1 MMRTVK
7 GRVVGDTSQ
16 RDNQDAS
23 NQQYAGDLVRLLVK
37 QGFTD
42 WFYCPGSRD
51 APLGYALNH
60 LAASHRLDLHVR
72 IDERDAAFM
81 ALGAARAG
89 HPAVLVMT
97 SGTAVGNALPAVM
110 EAAHAGLAL
119 LVLSADR
126 PAALRGTGANQTTW
140 QPGIFG
146 DFVRFA
152 ADIQPG
158 VTPAELQ
165 DTVSAAAAACQDESA
180 SPHPAT
186 SEKHFPLPGPV
197 HINAS
202 FIEPLAP
209 PETIEA
215 FAARTTR
222 AARTNA
228 SEEPFDPHQA
238 PRGTLLIAGDLSD
251 ATYADLCEAVKNAGI
266 PVLAEPQTAWRR
278 HSNAVRA
285 YAKAAGTTLAAVAE
299 HNLERVIVAGRPTLT
314 RPITRLI
321 SRRDIPVETVGTPGT
336 TVNLAG
342 NIARQWEDAST
353 LACELAKAAQP
364 SQGSAPRRPDA
375 EAPESWL
382 EMWRVAGE
390 KAAATLTQDWGFHS
404 AAQVIW
410 DSTMYSPEP
419 VDLFLGASLTIRVF
433 DAVARNSAP
442 NSIPDPPRADVLM
455 PRASRENPAQ
465 PDSSTPAQA
474 VNLQVS
480 TCDAHRVFT
489 NRGLSGIDGT
499 IASAWGAALARRQPM
514 RLVFG
519 DVSFFH
525 DLGAL
530 CHGSA
535 EEVPN
540 LQVIVINNGGGRIF
554 GGLEHGAAPADTFTR
569 MFLTPQVGDVCGLAR
584 AAGWQPERV
593 DSLAGLVSA
602 LAQPVRGLSLLEIV
616 LPPA

>member
-1 MMRTVK
+1 MQFLKQLSFPGMATVSRFHGNRETARCQAAK
-7 GRVVGDTSQ
+7 GSVVDNTGQ

-23 NQQYAGDLVRLLVK
+23 NRQYAGDLVRLLAA

-51 APLGYALNH
+51 APLGYALNQ
-60 LAASHRLDLHVR
+60 LAASHRLNLHVR

-81 ALGAARAG
+81 ALGATRAG

-110 EAAHAGLAL
+110 EAAHAGLPL

-152 ADIQPG
+152 TDIQPG
-158 VTPAELQ
+158 VTAAELQ
-165 DTVSAAAAACQDESA
+165 QAVSAAVASCRGVSP
-180 SPHPAT
+180 SPHRAT
-186 SEKHFPLPGPV
+186 NEKHFPLPGPV

-215 FAARTTR
+215 FATR
-222 AARTNA
+222 ATRTASATA
-228 SEEPFDPHQA
+228 SEDPLDPHQA

-251 ATYADLCEAVKNAGI
+251 ATYTDLCEAVENAGI
-266 PVLAEPQTAWRR
+266 PVLAEPQTAWRC
-278 HSNAVRA
+278 HPNAVRG
-285 YAKAAGTTLAAVAE
+285 YAKAAGTTLSEVAE

-321 SRRDIPVETVGTPGT
+321 ARRDIPVETVGAPGT
-336 TVNLAG
+336 TVNLAD
-342 NIARQWEDAST
+342 NIARQWTDAST
-353 LACELAKAAQP
+353 LACELAKAAPAASHQL
-364 SQGSAPRRPDA
+364 A
-375 EAPESWL
+375 EAPQSWL

-390 KAAATLTQDWGFHS
+390 DVVAALTQDWGFHS
-404 AAQVIW
+404 AAQAIW
-410 DSTMYSPEP
+410 DSTMTAPEP
-419 VDLFLGASLTIRVF
+419 VDLYLGASLTIRVF

-442 NSIPDPPRADVLM
+442 N
-455 PRASRENPAQ
+455 
-465 PDSSTPAQA
+465 
-474 VNLQVS
+474 
-480 TCDAHRVFT
+480 RVFT
-489 NRGLSGIDGT
+489 NRGLAGIDGT

-530 CHGSA
+530 SRGRT

-569 MFLTPQVGDVCGLAR
+569 MFLTPQVGDICGLAR
-584 AAGWQPERV
+584 AADWQAELV
-593 DSLAGLVSA
+593 DNQADLVSA
-602 LAQPVRGLSLLEIV
+602 LTQPVRGLSLLEVV
-616 LPPA
+616 L

>member
-1 MMRTVK
+1 MDNT
-7 GRVVGDTSQ
+7 GQ

-23 NQQYAGDLVRLLVK
+23 NRQYAGDLVRLLVA

-51 APLGYALNH
+51 APLGYALNQ
-60 LAASHRLDLHVR
+60 LAASRRLNLHVR

-81 ALGAARAG
+81 ALGSTRAG

-110 EAAHAGLAL
+110 EAAHAGLPL

-152 ADIQPG
+152 TDIQPG

-165 DTVSAAAAACQDESA
+165 RAVSAAVASCRGVSP
-180 SPHPAT
+180 SPHRAT
-186 SEKHFPLPGPV
+186 NEKRFPLPGPV

-215 FAARTTR
+215 FATR
-222 AARTNA
+222 ATRTASATA
-228 SEEPFDPHQA
+228 SEDPLDPHQA

-251 ATYADLCEAVKNAGI
+251 ATYTDLCEAVENAGI
-266 PVLAEPQTAWRR
+266 PVLAEPQTAWRC
-278 HSNAVRA
+278 HPNAVRG
-285 YAKAAGTTLAAVAE
+285 YAKAAGTTLSAVAE

-321 SRRDIPVETVGTPGT
+321 TRRDIPVETVGTPGT
-336 TVNLAG
+336 TVNLAD
-342 NIARQWEDAST
+342 NIARQWTDAST
-353 LACELAKAAQP
+353 LACELAKAAKP
-364 SQGSAPRRPDA
+364 SPPAAPRPPA
-375 EAPESWL
+375 ETPESWL

-390 KAAATLTQDWGFHS
+390 DAVADLTQDWGFHS
-404 AAQVIW
+404 AAQAIW
-410 DSTMYSPEP
+410 DSTMTAPEP
-419 VDLFLGASLTIRVF
+419 VDLYLGASLTIRVF
-433 DAVARNSAP
+433 DAVARNLAP
-442 NSIPDPPRADVLM
+442 N
-455 PRASRENPAQ
+455 
-465 PDSSTPAQA
+465 
-474 VNLQVS
+474 
-480 TCDAHRVFT
+480 RVFT
-489 NRGLSGIDGT
+489 NRGLAGIDGT

-514 RLVFG
+514 RLVLG

-530 CHGSA
+530 CHGRA

-554 GGLEHGAAPADTFTR
+554 GGLEHGAAPAETFTR
-569 MFLTPQVGDVCGLAR
+569 MFLTAQVGDICGLAR
-584 AAGWQPERV
+584 VADWQAERI
-593 DSLAGLVSA
+593 DNQADLVSA
-602 LAQPVRGLSLLEIV
+602 LAQPVRGLSLLEVV
-616 LPPA
+616 L

>member
-1 MMRTVK
+1 MDNT
-7 GRVVGDTSQ
+7 GQ
-16 RDNQDAS
+16 QDNQDAS
-23 NQQYAGDLVRLLVK
+23 DRQYAGDLVRLLVE
-37 QGFTD
+37 QGFAH

-51 APLGYALNH
+51 APLGYALNQ

-81 ALGAARAG
+81 ALGATRAG

-110 EAAHAGLAL
+110 EAAHAGLPL
-119 LVLSADR
+119 LILSADR

-146 DFVRFA
+146 DFVRFTT
-152 ADIQPG
+152 DIQPG
-158 VTPAELQ
+158 VTAAELQ
-165 DTVSAAAAACQDESA
+165 QVVSAAAASCRGESP

-186 SEKHFPLPGPV
+186 DEKHFPLPGPV

-215 FAARTTR
+215 FATR
-222 AARTNA
+222 ATRTALAIA
-228 SEEPFDPHQA
+228 SEDPLDPHQA

-251 ATYADLCEAVKNAGI
+251 ATYVDLCEAVENAGI

-278 HSNAVRA
+278 HPNAVRG
-285 YAKAAGTTLAAVAE
+285 YAKVAGTTLSAVVE

-314 RPITRLI
+314 RPITRLVT
-321 SRRDIPVETVGTPGT
+321 RRDIPVETVGAPGT

-342 NIARQWEDAST
+342 NIARQWTDVSA
-353 LACELAKAAQP
+353 LACELEKVAKPSPSAATRP
-364 SQGSAPRRPDA
+364 HALPHSRKSKPGATCTAPRPPA
-375 EAPESWL
+375 VPNPESWL
-382 EMWRVAGE
+382 EMWRTAGE
-390 KAAATLTQDWGFHS
+390 NAVAALTQDWGFHS
-404 AAQVIW
+404 AAQAIW
-410 DSTMYSPEP
+410 DSTMTAPEP
-419 VDLFLGASLTIRVF
+419 VDLYLGASLTIRVF

-442 NSIPDPPRADVLM
+442 N
-455 PRASRENPAQ
+455 
-465 PDSSTPAQA
+465 
-474 VNLQVS
+474 
-480 TCDAHRVFT
+480 RVFT
-489 NRGLSGIDGT
+489 SRGLAGIDGT

-514 RLVFG
+514 RLVLG

-530 CHGSA
+530 CHGRA

-540 LQVIVINNGGGRIF
+540 LQVIVINNGGGQIF
-554 GGLEHGAAPADTFTR
+554 GNLEHGAAPADTFTR
-569 MFLTPQVGDVCGLAR
+569 MFLTAQVGDVCGLAR
-584 AAGWQPERV
+584 AADWQARRV
-593 DSLAGLVSA
+593 DSLEGLISA
-602 LAQPVRGLSLLEIV
+602 LAQPVEGLSLLEVV
-616 LPPA
+616 L

>member
-1 MMRTVK
+1 MDNT
-7 GRVVGDTSQ
+7 GR
-16 RDNQDAS
+16 RDIQDAS
-23 NQQYAGDLVRLLVK
+23 NRQYAGDLVRLLAA

-51 APLGYALNH
+51 APLGYALNQ
-60 LAASHRLDLHVR
+60 LAASRRLNLHVR

-81 ALGAARAG
+81 ALGSTRAG

-110 EAAHAGLAL
+110 EAAHAGLPL

-152 ADIQPG
+152 TDIQPG

-165 DTVSAAAAACQDESA
+165 DTVSAAVASCRGVSP
-180 SPHPAT
+180 SPHRAT
-186 SEKHFPLPGPV
+186 NEKRFPLPGPV

-215 FAARTTR
+215 FATR
-222 AARTNA
+222 ATRTASATA
-228 SEEPFDPHQA
+228 SEDPLDPHQA

-251 ATYADLCEAVKNAGI
+251 ATYTDLCEAVENAGI

-278 HSNAVRA
+278 HPNAVRG
-285 YAKAAGTTLAAVAE
+285 YAKAAGTTLSAVVE

-321 SRRDIPVETVGTPGT
+321 ARRDITVETVGAPGT
-336 TVNLAG
+336 TVNLAD
-342 NIARQWEDAST
+342 NIARQWADAST
-353 LACELAKAAQP
+353 LACELAKAAKP
-364 SQGSAPRRPDA
+364 SSSAAPHQLA

-390 KAAATLTQDWGFHS
+390 NAVAALSGDWGFHS
-404 AAQVIW
+404 AAQAIW
-410 DSTMYSPEP
+410 DSTMTAPEP
-419 VDLFLGASLTIRVF
+419 VDLYLGASLTIRVF

-442 NSIPDPPRADVLM
+442 N
-455 PRASRENPAQ
+455 
-465 PDSSTPAQA
+465 
-474 VNLQVS
+474 
-480 TCDAHRVFT
+480 RVFT
-489 NRGLSGIDGT
+489 NRGLVGIDGT

-514 RLVFG
+514 RLVLG

-530 CHGSA
+530 SHGRA
-535 EEVPN
+535 EAVPN

-569 MFLTPQVGDVCGLAR
+569 MFLTAQVGDVCGLAR
-584 AAGWQPERV
+584 AAGWQAERV
-593 DSLAGLVSA
+593 DNLAGLVSA
-602 LAQPVRGLSLLEIV
+602 LAQPVKGLSLLEVI
-616 LPPA
+616 L

>member
-1 MMRTVK
+1 MDNT
-7 GRVVGDTSQ
+7 GR
-16 RDNQDAS
+16 RDIQDAS
-23 NQQYAGDLVRLLVK
+23 NRQYAGDLVRLLAA

-51 APLGYALNH
+51 APLGYALNQ
-60 LAASHRLDLHVR
+60 LAASRRLNLHVR

-81 ALGAARAG
+81 ALGSTRAG

-110 EAAHAGLAL
+110 EAAHAGLSL

-152 ADIQPG
+152 TDIQPG

-165 DTVSAAAAACQDESA
+165 RAVSAAVASCRGVSP
-180 SPHPAT
+180 SPHRAT
-186 SEKHFPLPGPV
+186 NEKRFPLPGPV

-215 FAARTTR
+215 FATR
-222 AARTNA
+222 ATRTASATA
-228 SEEPFDPHQA
+228 SEDSLDPHQA

-251 ATYADLCEAVKNAGI
+251 ATYTDLCEAVENAGI

-278 HSNAVRA
+278 HPNAVRG
-285 YAKAAGTTLAAVAE
+285 YAKAAGTTLSAVAE

-321 SRRDIPVETVGTPGT
+321 SRRDIPVETVGAPGT

-342 NIARQWEDAST
+342 NIARQWTDAST
-353 LACELAKAAQP
+353 LACELAKVAKPSPPAAPHQL
-364 SQGSAPRRPDA
+364 A
-375 EAPESWL
+375 ETPESWL
-382 EMWRVAGE
+382 EMWRTAGE
-390 KAAATLTQDWGFHS
+390 NAVAALTQDWGFHS
-404 AAQVIW
+404 TAQAIW
-410 DSTMYSPEP
+410 DSTMESPEP
-419 VDLFLGASLTIRVF
+419 VDLYLGASLTIRVF

-442 NSIPDPPRADVLM
+442 R
-455 PRASRENPAQ
+455 
-465 PDSSTPAQA
+465 
-474 VNLQVS
+474 
-480 TCDAHRVFT
+480 RVFT
-489 NRGLSGIDGT
+489 NRGLAGIDGT

-514 RLVFG
+514 RLVLG

-530 CHGSA
+530 CHGQA

-569 MFLTPQVGDVCGLAR
+569 IFLTPQVGDVCGLAR
-584 AAGWQPERV
+584 AAGWQAERV

-616 LPPA
+616 LPPTRL

>member
-1 MMRTVK
+1 MDNT
-7 GRVVGDTSQ
+7 GQ

-23 NQQYAGDLVRLLVK
+23 NRQYAGDLVRLLVA

-51 APLGYALNH
+51 APLGYALNQ
-60 LAASHRLDLHVR
+60 LAASHRLNLHVR

-81 ALGAARAG
+81 TLGSTRAG
-89 HPAVLVMT
+89 HPSVLVMT

-110 EAAHAGLAL
+110 EAAHAGLPL

-165 DTVSAAAAACQDESA
+165 DTVSAAVAACRGESC

-186 SEKHFPLPGPV
+186 DKKHFPLPGPV

-215 FAARTTR
+215 FATR
-222 AARTNA
+222 ATRATA
-228 SEEPFDPHQA
+228 SEEPLDPHQA
-238 PRGTLLIAGDLSD
+238 PCGTLLIAGDLSD
-251 ATYADLCEAVKNAGI
+251 ATYADLCEAVEIAGI

-278 HSNAVRA
+278 HPHAVRG
-285 YAKAAGTTLAAVAE
+285 YAKAAGTALSAVVE

-314 RPITRLI
+314 RPITRLVT
-321 SRRDIPVETVGTPGT
+321 RCDIPVETVGAPGT
-336 TVNLAG
+336 TVNLAN
-342 NIARQWEDAST
+342 NIARQWTDAST
-353 LACELAKAAQP
+353 LACELAKAAKP
-364 SQGSAPRRPDA
+364 SPPAAPHQSA
-375 EAPESWL
+375 EVQENWL

-390 KAAATLTQDWGFHS
+390 NAVAALTQDWGFHS
-404 AAQVIW
+404 AAQAIW
-410 DSTMYSPEP
+410 DSTMTAPEP
-419 VDLFLGASLTIRVF
+419 VDLYLGASLTIRVF

-442 NSIPDPPRADVLM
+442 N
-455 PRASRENPAQ
+455 
-465 PDSSTPAQA
+465 
-474 VNLQVS
+474 
-480 TCDAHRVFT
+480 RVFT
-489 NRGLSGIDGT
+489 NRGLAGIDGT

-514 RLVFG
+514 RLVLG

-530 CHGSA
+530 CHGQA

-540 LQVIVINNGGGRIF
+540 LQVIVTNNGGGRIF

-569 MFLTPQVGDVCGLAR
+569 MFLTPQVGDICGLAR
-584 AAGWQPERV
+584 AADWQAELL
-593 DSLAGLVSA
+593 DNQADLVSA
-602 LAQPVRGLSLLEIV
+602 LTQPVRGLSLLEVV
-616 LPPA
+616 L

>member
-1 MMRTVK
+1 MDNT
-7 GRVVGDTSQ
+7 GQ

-23 NQQYAGDLVRLLVK
+23 NRQYAGDLVRLLVA

-51 APLGYALNH
+51 APLGYALNQ
-60 LAASHRLDLHVR
+60 LAASRRLNLHVR

-81 ALGAARAG
+81 ALGSTRAG

-110 EAAHAGLAL
+110 EAAHAGLPL

-152 ADIQPG
+152 TDIQPG

-165 DTVSAAAAACQDESA
+165 RAVSAAVASCRGVSP
-180 SPHPAT
+180 SPHRAT
-186 SEKHFPLPGPV
+186 NEKRFPLPGPV
-197 HINAS
+197 HFNAS

-215 FAARTTR
+215 FATR
-222 AARTNA
+222 ATRTASATA
-228 SEEPFDPHQA
+228 SEDPLDPHQA

-251 ATYADLCEAVKNAGI
+251 ATYTDLCEAVENAGI
-266 PVLAEPQTAWRR
+266 PVLAEPQTAWRC
-278 HSNAVRA
+278 HPNAVRG
-285 YAKAAGTTLAAVAE
+285 YAKAAGTTLSAVAE
-299 HNLERVIVAGRPTLT
+299 HNIERVIVAGRPTLT

-321 SRRDIPVETVGTPGT
+321 TRRDIPVETVGTPGT
-336 TVNLAG
+336 TVNLAD
-342 NIARQWEDAST
+342 NIARQWTDAST
-353 LACELAKAAQP
+353 LACELAKAAKP
-364 SQGSAPRRPDA
+364 SPPAAPRPPA
-375 EAPESWL
+375 ETPESWL

-390 KAAATLTQDWGFHS
+390 DAVADLTQDWGFHS
-404 AAQVIW
+404 AAQAIW
-410 DSTMYSPEP
+410 DSTMTAPEP
-419 VDLFLGASLTIRVF
+419 MDLYLGASLTIRVF
-433 DAVARNSAP
+433 DAVARILAP
-442 NSIPDPPRADVLM
+442 N
-455 PRASRENPAQ
+455 
-465 PDSSTPAQA
+465 
-474 VNLQVS
+474 
-480 TCDAHRVFT
+480 CVFT
-489 NRGLSGIDGT
+489 NRGLAGIDGT

-514 RLVFG
+514 RLVLG

-530 CHGSA
+530 CHGRT

-554 GGLEHGAAPADTFTR
+554 GGLEHGAAPAETFTR
-569 MFLTPQVGDVCGLAR
+569 MFLTAQVGDICGLAR
-584 AAGWQPERV
+584 AADWQAERI
-593 DSLAGLVSA
+593 DNQADLVSA
-602 LAQPVRGLSLLEIV
+602 LAQPVRGLSLLEVV
-616 LPPA
+616 L

>member
-1 MMRTVK
+1 M
-7 GRVVGDTSQ
+7 DNTSQ
-16 RDNQDAS
+16 RDNQDDS
-23 NQQYAGDLVRLLVK
+23 NRQYAGDLVRLLVA

-51 APLGYALNH
+51 APLGYALNQ
-60 LAASHRLDLHVR
+60 LAANRRLNLHVR

-81 ALGAARAG
+81 ALGSTRAG

-110 EAAHAGLAL
+110 EAAHAGLPL

-152 ADIQPG
+152 TDIQPG
-158 VTPAELQ
+158 VTAAELQ
-165 DTVSAAAAACQDESA
+165 QAVSAAVASCRGVSP
-180 SPHPAT
+180 SPHRAT
-186 SEKHFPLPGPV
+186 NEKHFPLPGPV

-215 FAARTTR
+215 FAAR
-222 AARTNA
+222 ASASAIA
-228 SEEPFDPHQA
+228 SEDPLDPHQA

-251 ATYADLCEAVKNAGI
+251 ATYADLCETVENAGI

-278 HSNAVRA
+278 HPNAVRG
-285 YAKAAGTTLAAVAE
+285 YAKAAGTTLSAVAE

-321 SRRDIPVETVGTPGT
+321 ARRDIPVETVGTPGT
-336 TVNLAG
+336 TVNLAD
-342 NIARQWEDAST
+342 NIARQWTNAST
-353 LACELAKAAQP
+353 LACELAKAAKP
-364 SQGSAPRRPDA
+364 SPPAAPRPPA
-375 EAPESWL
+375 ETPESWL

-390 KAAATLTQDWGFHS
+390 DAVADLTQDWGFHS
-404 AAQVIW
+404 AAQAIW
-410 DSTMYSPEP
+410 DSTMTAPEP
-419 VDLFLGASLTIRVF
+419 VDLYLGASLTIRVF
-433 DAVARNSAP
+433 DAVARILAP
-442 NSIPDPPRADVLM
+442 N
-455 PRASRENPAQ
+455 
-465 PDSSTPAQA
+465 
-474 VNLQVS
+474 
-480 TCDAHRVFT
+480 RVFT
-489 NRGLSGIDGT
+489 NRGLAGIDGT

-530 CHGSA
+530 CHGRT

-554 GGLEHGAAPADTFTR
+554 GGLEHGAAPAETFTR
-569 MFLTPQVGDVCGLAR
+569 MFLTAQVGDICGLAR
-584 AAGWQPERV
+584 AADWQAERI
-593 DSLAGLVSA
+593 DNQADLVSA
-602 LAQPVRGLSLLEIV
+602 LAQPVRGLSLLEVV
-616 LPPA
+616 L

>member
-1 MMRTVK
+1 M
-7 GRVVGDTSQ
+7 DNTSQ

-23 NQQYAGDLVRLLVK
+23 NQQYARDLVRLLAA

-51 APLGYALNH
+51 APLGYALNQW
-60 LAASHRLDLHVR
+60 AASRRLNLHVR

-81 ALGAARAG
+81 ALGATRAG
-89 HPAVLVMT
+89 RPAVLVMT

-110 EAAHAGLAL
+110 EAAHAGLPL

-146 DFVRFA
+146 DFVRFD

-158 VTPAELQ
+158 VTAAELQ
-165 DTVSAAAAACQDESA
+165 DTVSAAVAACQGVSP

-186 SEKHFPLPGPV
+186 DKKRFPLPGPV

-215 FAARTTR
+215 FATR
-222 AARTNA
+222 AERAAA
-228 SEEPFDPHQA
+228 SEDPLDPHQA

-251 ATYADLCEAVKNAGI
+251 ATYTDLCEAVEIAGI

-278 HSNAVRA
+278 HPNAVRG
-285 YAKAAGTTLAAVAE
+285 YAKAAGTTLSAVVQ

-321 SRRDIPVETVGTPGT
+321 SRRDIPVETVGAPGT

-342 NIARQWEDAST
+342 NIARQWTDASAQ
-353 LACELAKAAQP
+353 ACELAKAAKP
-364 SQGSAPRRPDA
+364 SPLSTTRPPAA
-375 EAPESWL
+375 EAPQSWL
-382 EMWRVAGE
+382 EMWRTAGE
-390 KAAATLTQDWGFHS
+390 NAVAALTQDWGFHS
-404 AAQVIW
+404 AAQAIW
-410 DSTMYSPEP
+410 DSSMYSPEP
-419 VDLFLGASLTIRVF
+419 VDLYLGASLTIRVF

-442 NSIPDPPRADVLM
+442 R
-455 PRASRENPAQ
+455 
-465 PDSSTPAQA
+465 
-474 VNLQVS
+474 
-480 TCDAHRVFT
+480 RVFT
-489 NRGLSGIDGT
+489 NRGLAGIDGT
-499 IASAWGAALARRQPM
+499 IASAWGAALARCQPM
-514 RLVFG
+514 RLVLG

-530 CHGSA
+530 CHGQA

-554 GGLEHGAAPADTFTR
+554 GNLEHGAAPADTFTR
-569 MFLTPQVGDVCGLAR
+569 MFLTAQVGDVCGLAR
-584 AAGWQPERV
+584 AADWQAERV
-593 DSLAGLVSA
+593 DSLEGLISA
-602 LAQPVRGLSLLEIV
+602 LAQPIQGLSLLEVV
-616 LPPA
+616 L

>member
-1 MMRTVK
+1 M
-7 GRVVGDTSQ
+7 DNTSQ

-23 NQQYAGDLVRLLVK
+23 NRQYAGDLVRLLVK
-37 QGFTD
+37 QGFSH

-51 APLGYALNH
+51 APLGYALNQ
-60 LAASHRLDLHVR
+60 LAASRRLNLHVR
-72 IDERDAAFM
+72 IDERDASFM
-81 ALGAARAG
+81 ALGATRAG
-89 HPAVLVMT
+89 YPAVLVMT

-110 EAAHAGLAL
+110 EAAHAGLPL

-152 ADIQPG
+152 TDIQPG

-165 DTVSAAAAACQDESA
+165 RAVSAAVASCRGVSP
-180 SPHPAT
+180 SPHRAT
-186 SEKHFPLPGPV
+186 DEKRFPLPGPV

-215 FAARTTR
+215 FATR
-222 AARTNA
+222 ATRTASANA
-228 SEEPFDPHQA
+228 SENPLDPHQA

-251 ATYADLCEAVKNAGI
+251 ATYTDLCEAVENAGI
-266 PVLAEPQTAWRR
+266 PVLAEPQTAWRC
-278 HSNAVRA
+278 HPNAVRG
-285 YAKAAGTTLAAVAE
+285 YAKAAGTTLSAVVE
-299 HNLERVIVAGRPTLT
+299 NNLERVIVAGRPTLT

-321 SRRDIPVETVGTPGT
+321 TRRDIPVETVGAPGT
-336 TVNLAG
+336 TVNLAD
-342 NIARQWEDAST
+342 NIARQWTDAST
-353 LACELAKAAQP
+353 LACELAKAAKP
-364 SQGSAPRRPDA
+364 SPPAAPRPPA
-375 EAPESWL
+375 EAPQSWL

-390 KAAATLTQDWGFHS
+390 DVVAALTQDWGFHS
-404 AAQVIW
+404 AAQAIW
-410 DSTMYSPEP
+410 DSTMTAPEP
-419 VDLFLGASLTIRVF
+419 VDLYLGASLTIRVF

-442 NSIPDPPRADVLM
+442 N
-455 PRASRENPAQ
+455 
-465 PDSSTPAQA
+465 
-474 VNLQVS
+474 
-480 TCDAHRVFT
+480 RVFT
-489 NRGLSGIDGT
+489 NRGLAGIDGT

-530 CHGSA
+530 SRGRT

-569 MFLTPQVGDVCGLAR
+569 IFLTPQVGDICGLAR
-584 AAGWQPERV
+584 AADWQAELV
-593 DSLAGLVSA
+593 DNQADLVSA
-602 LAQPVRGLSLLEIV
+602 LTQPVRGLSLLEVV
-616 LPPA
+616 L

>member
-1 MMRTVK
+1 MRTVK

-51 APLGYALNH
+51 APLGYALHQLANH
-60 LAASHRLDLHVR
+60 CLNLHVR

-110 EAAHAGLAL
+110 EAAHAGLPL

-126 PAALRGTGANQTTW
+126 PVALRGTGANQTTW

-165 DTVSAAAAACQDESA
+165 DTVSAAAAACQGESA

-215 FAARTTR
+215 FTARTSR
-222 AARTNA
+222 ANT

-251 ATYADLCEAVKNAGI
+251 ATYADLHEAVENAGI
-266 PVLAEPQTAWRR
+266 PVMAEPQTAWRR
-278 HSNAVRA
+278 HPHAVRA
-285 YAKAAGTTLAAVAE
+285 YAKAAGTTLSAVVE

-321 SRRDIPVETVGTPGT
+321 SRRDIPVETVGAPGT

-342 NIARQWEDAST
+342 NIARQWTDASA
-353 LACELAKAAQP
+353 LACELVKVAKPSPPAAPHQ
-364 SQGSAPRRPDA
+364 SA
-375 EAPESWL
+375 EAPENWL
-382 EMWRVAGE
+382 EMWRAAGE

-419 VDLFLGASLTIRVF
+419 LDLYLGASLTIRVF

-442 NSIPDPPRADVLM
+442 NPIPDPPRADVLM
-455 PRASRENPAQ
+455 PRAPRENPAH
-465 PDSSTPAQA
+465 PATFTPAQS
-474 VNLQVS
+474 VNPQVS
-480 TCDAHRVFT
+480 TLDAHRVFT
-489 NRGLSGIDGT
+489 NRGLAGIDGT

-530 CHGSA
+530 CHGQA

-584 AAGWQPERV
+584 AAGWQTERV

-602 LAQPVRGLSLLEIV
+602 LAQPVRGMSLLEIV

>member
-1 MMRTVK
+1 MK
-7 GRVVGDTSQ
+7 GRVVDNTGQ
-16 RDNQDAS
+16 QDNQDAS
-23 NQQYAGDLVRLLVK
+23 NQQYAGDLVHLLAA
-37 QGFTD
+37 QGFTE

-51 APLGYALNH
+51 APLGYVLNQ
-60 LAASHRLDLHVR
+60 LAASRRLNLHVR

-81 ALGAARAG
+81 ALGATRAG
-89 HPAVLVMT
+89 YPAVLVMT

-110 EAAHAGLAL
+110 EAAHAGLPL

-158 VTPAELQ
+158 VTLSELQ
-165 DTVSAAAAACQDESA
+165 DTVSDVAAACRGKSP

-186 SEKHFPLPGPV
+186 DEKHFPLPGPV

-215 FAARTTR
+215 FATHTTR
-222 AARTNA
+222 ANA
-228 SEEPFDPHQA
+228 SEEPLNPHQA

-251 ATYADLCEAVKNAGI
+251 ATYADLCEAVEDAGI

-278 HSNAVRA
+278 HPNAVRG
-285 YAKAAGTTLAAVAE
+285 YAKAAGTTLSAVVE

-321 SRRDIPVETVGTPGT
+321 SRRDIPVETVGAPGT
-336 TVNLAG
+336 TVDLTG
-342 NIARQWEDAST
+342 NIARQWTDAST
-353 LACELAKAAQP
+353 LACELAKVAKPSPPAAPHQ
-364 SQGSAPRRPDA
+364 SA
-375 EAPESWL
+375 EAPQNWL

-390 KAAATLTQDWGFHS
+390 NAIAALTQEWGFHS

-410 DSTMYSPEP
+410 DSTMCSPEP
-419 VDLFLGASLTIRVF
+419 VDLYLGASLTIRVF

-442 NSIPDPPRADVLM
+442 R
-455 PRASRENPAQ
+455 
-465 PDSSTPAQA
+465 
-474 VNLQVS
+474 
-480 TCDAHRVFT
+480 RVFT
-489 NRGLSGIDGT
+489 NRGLAGIDGT

-514 RLVFG
+514 RLVLG

-530 CHGSA
+530 CHGRA

-554 GGLEHGAAPADTFTR
+554 GNLEHGAAPAETFTR
-569 MFLTPQVGDVCGLAR
+569 MFLTAQVGDVCGLAR
-584 AAGWQPERV
+584 AAGWQAERV
-593 DSLAGLVSA
+593 DSLAGLASA
-602 LAQPVRGLSLLEIV
+602 LAQPVRGLSLWEVV
-616 LPPA
+616 L

>member
-1 MMRTVK
+1 MDNT
-7 GRVVGDTSQ
+7 GQ

-23 NQQYAGDLVRLLVK
+23 NRQYAGDLVRLLVA

-51 APLGYALNH
+51 APLGYALNQ
-60 LAASHRLDLHVR
+60 LAASRRLNLHVR

-81 ALGAARAG
+81 ALGSTRAG

-110 EAAHAGLAL
+110 EAAHAGLPL

-152 ADIQPG
+152 TDIQPG

-165 DTVSAAAAACQDESA
+165 RAVSAAVASCRGVSP
-180 SPHPAT
+180 SPHRAT
-186 SEKHFPLPGPV
+186 NEKRFPLPGPV

-215 FAARTTR
+215 FATR
-222 AARTNA
+222 ATRTASATA
-228 SEEPFDPHQA
+228 SEDPLDPHQA

-251 ATYADLCEAVKNAGI
+251 ATYADLCEAVENAGI
-266 PVLAEPQTAWRR
+266 PVLAEPQTAWRC
-278 HSNAVRA
+278 HPNAVRG
-285 YAKAAGTTLAAVAE
+285 YAKAAGTTLSAVAE

-321 SRRDIPVETVGTPGT
+321 TRRDIPVETVGTPGT
-336 TVNLAG
+336 TVNLAD
-342 NIARQWEDAST
+342 NIARQWTDAST
-353 LACELAKAAQP
+353 LACELAKAAKP
-364 SQGSAPRRPDA
+364 SPPAAPRPPA
-375 EAPESWL
+375 ETPESWL

-390 KAAATLTQDWGFHS
+390 DVVAALTQDWGFHS
-404 AAQVIW
+404 AAQAIW
-410 DSTMYSPEP
+410 DSTMTAPEP
-419 VDLFLGASLTIRVF
+419 VDLYLGASLTIRVF
-433 DAVARNSAP
+433 DAVARNLAP
-442 NSIPDPPRADVLM
+442 N
-455 PRASRENPAQ
+455 
-465 PDSSTPAQA
+465 
-474 VNLQVS
+474 
-480 TCDAHRVFT
+480 RVFT
-489 NRGLSGIDGT
+489 NRGLAGIDGT

-514 RLVFG
+514 RLVLG

-530 CHGSA
+530 SHGRT

-554 GGLEHGAAPADTFTR
+554 GGLEHGAAPAETFTR
-569 MFLTPQVGDVCGLAR
+569 MFLTAQVGDICGLAR
-584 AAGWQPERV
+584 AADWQAERI
-593 DSLAGLVSA
+593 DNQADLVSA
-602 LAQPVRGLSLLEIV
+602 LAQPVRGLSLLEVV
-616 LPPA
+616 L

>member
-1 MMRTVK
+1 M
-7 GRVVGDTSQ
+7 DNTSQ

-23 NQQYAGDLVRLLVK
+23 NRQYAGDLVRLLVK
-37 QGFTD
+37 QGFSH

-51 APLGYALNH
+51 APLGYALNQW
-60 LAASHRLDLHVR
+60 AASRRLNLHVR

-81 ALGAARAG
+81 ALGATRAG

-110 EAAHAGLAL
+110 EAAHAGLPL

-152 ADIQPG
+152 TDIQPG
-158 VTPAELQ
+158 VTAAELQ
-165 DTVSAAAAACQDESA
+165 QAVSAAVASCRGVSP

-186 SEKHFPLPGPV
+186 NEKHFPLPGPV

-215 FAARTTR
+215 FAAR
-222 AARTNA
+222 ASASAIA
-228 SEEPFDPHQA
+228 SEDPLDPHQA

-251 ATYADLCEAVKNAGI
+251 ATYTDLCEAVENAGI
-266 PVLAEPQTAWRR
+266 PVLAEPQTAWRC
-278 HSNAVRA
+278 HPNAVRG
-285 YAKAAGTTLAAVAE
+285 YAKAAGTTLSEVAE

-321 SRRDIPVETVGTPGT
+321 ARRDIPVETVGAPGT
-336 TVNLAG
+336 TVNLAD
-342 NIARQWEDAST
+342 NIARQWTDAST
-353 LACELAKAAQP
+353 LACELAKAAKP
-364 SQGSAPRRPDA
+364 SPRLTPHQSA
-375 EAPESWL
+375 ETPESWL
-382 EMWRVAGE
+382 EMWLVAGE
-390 KAAATLTQDWGFHS
+390 NAVAALSGDWGFHS
-404 AAQVIW
+404 AAQAIW
-410 DSTMYSPEP
+410 DSTMTAPEP
-419 VDLFLGASLTIRVF
+419 VDLYLGASLTIRVF

-442 NSIPDPPRADVLM
+442 N
-455 PRASRENPAQ
+455 
-465 PDSSTPAQA
+465 
-474 VNLQVS
+474 
-480 TCDAHRVFT
+480 RVFT
-489 NRGLSGIDGT
+489 NRGLAGIDGT

-530 CHGSA
+530 SHGRT

-569 MFLTPQVGDVCGLAR
+569 MFLTPQVGDICGLAR
-584 AAGWQPERV
+584 AADWQAELV
-593 DSLAGLVSA
+593 DNQADLVSA
-602 LAQPVRGLSLLEIV
+602 LTQPVRGLSLLEVV
-616 LPPA
+616 L

>member
-1 MMRTVK
+1 M
-7 GRVVGDTSQ
+7 DNTSQ

-23 NQQYAGDLVRLLVK
+23 NRQYAGDLVRLLVK
-37 QGFTD
+37 QGFSH

-51 APLGYALNH
+51 APLGYALNQ
-60 LAASHRLDLHVR
+60 LAASHRLNLHVR

-81 ALGAARAG
+81 ALGATRAG
-89 HPAVLVMT
+89 YPAVLVMT

-110 EAAHAGLAL
+110 EAAHAGLPL

-152 ADIQPG
+152 TDIQPG

-165 DTVSAAAAACQDESA
+165 RAVSAAVASCRGVSP
-180 SPHPAT
+180 SPHRAT
-186 SEKHFPLPGPV
+186 DEKRFPLPGPV

-215 FAARTTR
+215 FATR
-222 AARTNA
+222 ATRTASATA
-228 SEEPFDPHQA
+228 SEDPLDPHQA

-251 ATYADLCEAVKNAGI
+251 ATYTDLCEAVENAGI
-266 PVLAEPQTAWRR
+266 PVLAEPQTAWRC
-278 HSNAVRA
+278 HPNAVRG
-285 YAKAAGTTLAAVAE
+285 YAKAAGTTLSEVAE

-321 SRRDIPVETVGTPGT
+321 ARRDIPVETVGAPGT
-336 TVNLAG
+336 TVNLAD
-342 NIARQWEDAST
+342 NIARQWTDAST
-353 LACELAKAAQP
+353 LACELAKAAKP
-364 SQGSAPRRPDA
+364 SPHSTPHQSA
-375 EAPESWL
+375 ETPESWL

-390 KAAATLTQDWGFHS
+390 NAVAALSGDWGFHS
-404 AAQVIW
+404 AAQTIW
-410 DSTMYSPEP
+410 DSTMTAPEP
-419 VDLFLGASLTIRVF
+419 VDLYLGASLTIRVF

-442 NSIPDPPRADVLM
+442 N
-455 PRASRENPAQ
+455 
-465 PDSSTPAQA
+465 
-474 VNLQVS
+474 
-480 TCDAHRVFT
+480 RVFT
-489 NRGLSGIDGT
+489 NRGLAGIDGT

-530 CHGSA
+530 SHGRT

-569 MFLTPQVGDVCGLAR
+569 MFLTPQVGDICGLAR
-584 AAGWQPERV
+584 AADWQAELL
-593 DSLAGLVSA
+593 DNQADLVSA
-602 LAQPVRGLSLLEIV
+602 LTQPVRGLSLLEVV
-616 LPPA
+616 L

>member
-1 MMRTVK
+1 MDNT
-7 GRVVGDTSQ
+7 GQ

-23 NQQYAGDLVRLLVK
+23 NRQYAWDLVRLLVA

-51 APLGYALNH
+51 APLGYALNQ
-60 LAASHRLDLHVR
+60 LAASRRLNLHVR

-81 ALGAARAG
+81 ALGSTRAG

-110 EAAHAGLAL
+110 EAAHAGLPL

-146 DFVRFA
+146 NFVRFA
-152 ADIQPG
+152 TDIQPG

-165 DTVSAAAAACQDESA
+165 RAVSAAVASCRGVSP

-186 SEKHFPLPGPV
+186 NEKHFPIPGPV

-202 FIEPLAP
+202 FVEPLAP

-215 FAARTTR
+215 FATR
-222 AARTNA
+222 ATRTASANA
-228 SEEPFDPHQA
+228 SENPLDPHQA

-251 ATYADLCEAVKNAGI
+251 ATYTDLCEAVENAGI
-266 PVLAEPQTAWRR
+266 PVLAEPQTAWRC
-278 HSNAVRA
+278 HPNAVRG
-285 YAKAAGTTLAAVAE
+285 YAKAAGTTLSEVAE

-321 SRRDIPVETVGTPGT
+321 TRRDIPVETVGAPGT
-336 TVNLAG
+336 TVNLAD
-342 NIARQWEDAST
+342 NIARQWTDAST
-353 LACELAKAAQP
+353 LACELAKAAKP
-364 SQGSAPRRPDA
+364 SPPAAPRPPA
-375 EAPESWL
+375 ETPESWL

-390 KAAATLTQDWGFHS
+390 DAVADLTQDWGFHS
-404 AAQVIW
+404 AAQAIW
-410 DSTMYSPEP
+410 DSTMTAPEP
-419 VDLFLGASLTIRVF
+419 VDLYLGASLTIRVF
-433 DAVARNSAP
+433 DAVARNLAP
-442 NSIPDPPRADVLM
+442 N
-455 PRASRENPAQ
+455 
-465 PDSSTPAQA
+465 
-474 VNLQVS
+474 
-480 TCDAHRVFT
+480 RVFT
-489 NRGLSGIDGT
+489 NRGLAGIDGT

-514 RLVFG
+514 RLVLG

-530 CHGSA
+530 CHGRT

-554 GGLEHGAAPADTFTR
+554 GGLEHGAAPAETFTR
-569 MFLTPQVGDVCGLAR
+569 MFLTAQVGDICGLAR
-584 AAGWQPERV
+584 VADWQAERI
-593 DSLAGLVSA
+593 DNQADLVSA
-602 LAQPVRGLSLLEIV
+602 LAQPVRGLSLLEVV
-616 LPPA
+616 L

>member
-1 MMRTVK
+1 MK
-7 GRVVGDTSQ
+7 GRVVDNTGQ

-23 NQQYAGDLVRLLVK
+23 NQQYAGDLVHLLAA
-37 QGFTD
+37 QGFTE

-51 APLGYALNH
+51 APLGYALNQ
-60 LAASHRLDLHVR
+60 LAASRRLNLHVR

-81 ALGAARAG
+81 ALGATRAG

-110 EAAHAGLAL
+110 EAAHAGLPL

-158 VTPAELQ
+158 VTAVELQ
-165 DTVSAAAAACQDESA
+165 DTVSAAVVACRGESP

-186 SEKHFPLPGPV
+186 DEKHFPLPGPV

-215 FAARTTR
+215 FATR
-222 AARTNA
+222 ATRTASATA
-228 SEEPFDPHQA
+228 SEDLLDPHQA

-251 ATYADLCEAVKNAGI
+251 ATYADLCEAVEDAGI

-278 HSNAVRA
+278 HPNAVRA
-285 YAKAAGTTLAAVAE
+285 YAKAAGTTLSAVVE

-321 SRRDIPVETVGTPGT
+321 SRRDIPVETVGAPGT
-336 TVNLAG
+336 TVNLAD
-342 NIARQWEDAST
+342 NIARQWTDAST
-353 LACELAKAAQP
+353 LACELAKAAKP
-364 SQGSAPRRPDA
+364 SPPAALHQSA
-375 EAPESWL
+375 ETPESWL

-390 KAAATLTQDWGFHS
+390 NAVAALSGDWGFHS
-404 AAQVIW
+404 AAQTIW
-410 DSTMYSPEP
+410 DSTMTAPEP
-419 VDLFLGASLTIRVF
+419 VDLYLGASLTIRVF

-442 NSIPDPPRADVLM
+442 N
-455 PRASRENPAQ
+455 
-465 PDSSTPAQA
+465 
-474 VNLQVS
+474 
-480 TCDAHRVFT
+480 RVFT
-489 NRGLSGIDGT
+489 NRGLAGIDGT

-530 CHGSA
+530 SHGRT

-569 MFLTPQVGDVCGLAR
+569 MFLTPQVGDICGLAR
-584 AAGWQPERV
+584 AAGWQAERI

-602 LAQPVRGLSLLEIV
+602 LTQPVRGLSLLEVV
-616 LPPA
+616 L

>member
-1 MMRTVK
+1 M
-7 GRVVGDTSQ
+7 GDTSQ

-51 APLGYALNH
+51 APLGYALHQLANH
-60 LAASHRLDLHVR
+60 CLNLHVR

-110 EAAHAGLAL
+110 EAAHAGLPL

-126 PAALRGTGANQTTW
+126 PVALRGTGANQTTW

-165 DTVSAAAAACQDESA
+165 DTVSAAAAACQGESA

-215 FAARTTR
+215 FTARTSR
-222 AARTNA
+222 ANT

-251 ATYADLCEAVKNAGI
+251 ATYADLHEAVENAGI
-266 PVLAEPQTAWRR
+266 PVMAEPQTAWRR
-278 HSNAVRA
+278 HPHAVRA
-285 YAKAAGTTLAAVAE
+285 YAKAAGTTLSAVVE

-321 SRRDIPVETVGTPGT
+321 SRRDIPVETVGAPGT

-342 NIARQWEDAST
+342 NIARQWTDASA
-353 LACELAKAAQP
+353 LACELVKVAKPSPPAAPHQ
-364 SQGSAPRRPDA
+364 SA
-375 EAPESWL
+375 EAPENWL
-382 EMWRVAGE
+382 EMWRAAGE

-419 VDLFLGASLTIRVF
+419 LDLYLGASLTIRVF

-442 NSIPDPPRADVLM
+442 NPIPDPPRADVLM
-455 PRASRENPAQ
+455 PRAPRENPAH
-465 PDSSTPAQA
+465 PATFTPAQS
-474 VNLQVS
+474 VNPQVS
-480 TCDAHRVFT
+480 TLDAHRVFT
-489 NRGLSGIDGT
+489 NRGLAGIDGT

-530 CHGSA
+530 CHGQA

-584 AAGWQPERV
+584 AAGWQTERV

-602 LAQPVRGLSLLEIV
+602 LAQPVRGMSLLEIV

>member
-1 MMRTVK
+1 MDNT
-7 GRVVGDTSQ
+7 GQ

-23 NQQYAGDLVRLLVK
+23 NRQYAGDLVRLLVA

-51 APLGYALNH
+51 APLGYALNQ
-60 LAASHRLDLHVR
+60 LAASRRLNLHVR

-81 ALGAARAG
+81 ALGSTRAG

-110 EAAHAGLAL
+110 EAAHAGLPL

-152 ADIQPG
+152 TDIQPG

-165 DTVSAAAAACQDESA
+165 RAVSAAVASCRGVSP
-180 SPHPAT
+180 SPHRAT
-186 SEKHFPLPGPV
+186 NEKRFPLPGPV

-215 FAARTTR
+215 FATR
-222 AARTNA
+222 ATRTASATA
-228 SEEPFDPHQA
+228 SEDPLDPHQA

-251 ATYADLCEAVKNAGI
+251 ATYTDLCEAVENAGI
-266 PVLAEPQTAWRR
+266 PVLAEPQTAWRC
-278 HSNAVRA
+278 HPNAVRG
-285 YAKAAGTTLAAVAE
+285 YAKAAGTTLSAVAE

-321 SRRDIPVETVGTPGT
+321 TRRDIPVETVGTPGT
-336 TVNLAG
+336 TVNLAD
-342 NIARQWEDAST
+342 NIARQWTDAST
-353 LACELAKAAQP
+353 LACELAKAAKP
-364 SQGSAPRRPDA
+364 SPPAAPRPPA
-375 EAPESWL
+375 ETPESWL

-390 KAAATLTQDWGFHS
+390 DAVADLTQDWGFHS
-404 AAQVIW
+404 AAQAIW
-410 DSTMYSPEP
+410 DSTMTAPEP
-419 VDLFLGASLTIRVF
+419 VDLYLGASLTIRVF
-433 DAVARNSAP
+433 DAVARNLAP
-442 NSIPDPPRADVLM
+442 N
-455 PRASRENPAQ
+455 
-465 PDSSTPAQA
+465 
-474 VNLQVS
+474 
-480 TCDAHRVFT
+480 RVFT
-489 NRGLSGIDGT
+489 NRGLAGIDGT

-514 RLVFG
+514 RLVLG

-530 CHGSA
+530 CHGRT

-554 GGLEHGAAPADTFTR
+554 GGLEHGAAPAETFTR
-569 MFLTPQVGDVCGLAR
+569 MFLTAQVGDICGLAR
-584 AAGWQPERV
+584 VADWQAERI
-593 DSLAGLVSA
+593 DNQADLVSA
-602 LAQPVRGLSLLEIV
+602 LAQPVRGLSLLEVV
-616 LPPA
+616 L

>member
-1 MMRTVK
+1 M
-7 GRVVGDTSQ
+7 DNTSQ

-23 NQQYAGDLVRLLVK
+23 DRQYAGELVRLLVE
-37 QGFTD
+37 QGFVH

-51 APLGYALNH
+51 APLGYVLNQW
-60 LAASHRLDLHVR
+60 ASSRRLDLHVR

-81 ALGAARAG
+81 ALGATRAG
-89 HPAVLVMT
+89 HPTALVMT

-110 EAAHAGLAL
+110 EAAHAGLPL

-146 DFVRFA
+146 DFVRFD

-158 VTPAELQ
+158 VTAAELQ
-165 DTVSAAAAACQDESA
+165 DTVSAAVAACQGASP

-186 SEKHFPLPGPV
+186 DKKRFPLPGPV

-215 FAARTTR
+215 FATR
-222 AARTNA
+222 AERAAA
-228 SEEPFDPHQA
+228 SEEPLDPHQA

-251 ATYADLCEAVKNAGI
+251 ATYTDLCEAVENTGI
-266 PVLAEPQTAWRR
+266 PVLAEPQTAWRS
-278 HSNAVRA
+278 HPNAVRG
-285 YAKAAGTTLAAVAE
+285 YAKAAGTTLSAVVQ
-299 HNLERVIVAGRPTLT
+299 HNLERVIIAGRPTLT

-321 SRRDIPVETVGTPGT
+321 SRRDIPVETVGAPGT
-336 TVNLAG
+336 TVNLAD
-342 NIARQWEDAST
+342 NIARQWTDASA
-353 LACELAKAAQP
+353 LACELAKAAKP
-364 SQGSAPRRPDA
+364 SPLSATRPPAA
-375 EAPESWL
+375 EAPQSWL

-390 KAAATLTQDWGFHS
+390 DAVADLTQDWGFHS
-404 AAQVIW
+404 AAQAIW
-410 DSTMYSPEP
+410 DSTMTAPEP
-419 VDLFLGASLTIRVF
+419 VDLYLGASLTIRVF

-442 NSIPDPPRADVLM
+442 
-455 PRASRENPAQ
+455 
-465 PDSSTPAQA
+465 
-474 VNLQVS
+474 
-480 TCDAHRVFT
+480 HRVFT
-489 NRGLSGIDGT
+489 NRGLAGIDGT
-499 IASAWGAALARRQPM
+499 IASAWGAALAQRHPM
-514 RLVFG
+514 RLILG

-530 CHGSA
+530 CHGRT

-554 GGLEHGAAPADTFTR
+554 GGLEHGAAPEDTFTR
-569 MFLTPQVGDVCGLAR
+569 MFLTAQVGDICGLAR
-584 AAGWQPERV
+584 AADWQAERV
-593 DSLAGLVSA
+593 DNLEGLISA
-602 LAQPVRGLSLLEIV
+602 LAQPVEGLSLLEVV
-616 LPPA
+616 L

>member
-1 MMRTVK
+1 M
-7 GRVVGDTSQ
+7 GDTSQ
-16 RDNQDAS
+16 RVNQDAS
-23 NQQYAGDLVRLLVK
+23 NQQYAEDLVLLLVK

-51 APLGYALNH
+51 APLGYALHQLANH
-60 LAASHRLDLHVR
+60 CLNLHVR

-126 PAALRGTGANQTTW
+126 PVALRGTGANQTTW

-165 DTVSAAAAACQDESA
+165 DTVSAAAAACQGESA

-215 FAARTTR
+215 FTART
-222 AARTNA
+222 ARTSRANT
-228 SEEPFDPHQA
+228 SEEPFDPRQA

-251 ATYADLCEAVKNAGI
+251 ATYADLCEAIENAGI
-266 PVLAEPQTAWRR
+266 PVLAEPQTAWRC
-278 HSNAVRA
+278 HPHAVRA
-285 YAKAAGTTLAAVAE
+285 YAKAVGTTLSAVVE
-299 HNLERVIVAGRPTLT
+299 HNLERVIIAGRPTLT

-321 SRRDIPVETVGTPGT
+321 SRRDIPVETVGAPGT

-342 NIARQWEDAST
+342 NIVRHWADAST
-353 LACELAKAAQP
+353 LARELAKAAQP
-364 SQGSAPRRPDA
+364 SQGSASHRPAA

-382 EMWRVAGE
+382 EMWRAAGE
-390 KAAATLTQDWGFHS
+390 KAAAALTQDWGFHS

-419 VDLFLGASLTIRVF
+419 VDLYLGASLTIRVF

-442 NSIPDPPRADVLM
+442 NSIQALPRADVLM
-455 PRASRENPAQ
+455 PRALRENPAQ

-489 NRGLSGIDGT
+489 NRGLAGIDGN

-530 CHGSA
+530 CHGRA

-584 AAGWQPERV
+584 AAGWQAERV
-593 DSLAGLVSA
+593 DSLAGLASA

-616 LPPA
+616 LPPTRP

>member
-1 MMRTVK
+1 MDNT
-7 GRVVGDTSQ
+7 GQ

-23 NQQYAGDLVRLLVK
+23 NRQYAWDLVRLLVA

-51 APLGYALNH
+51 APLGYALNQ
-60 LAASHRLDLHVR
+60 LAASRRLNLHVR

-81 ALGAARAG
+81 ALGSTRAG

-110 EAAHAGLAL
+110 EAAHAGLPL

-126 PAALRGTGANQTTW
+126 PAARRGTGANQTTW

-146 DFVRFA
+146 NFVRFA
-152 ADIQPG
+152 TDIQPG

-165 DTVSAAAAACQDESA
+165 RAVSAAVASCRGVSP

-186 SEKHFPLPGPV
+186 NEKHFPIPGPV

-202 FIEPLAP
+202 FVEPLAP

-215 FAARTTR
+215 FATR
-222 AARTNA
+222 ATRTASANA
-228 SEEPFDPHQA
+228 SENPLDPHQA

-251 ATYADLCEAVKNAGI
+251 ATYTDLCEAVENAGI
-266 PVLAEPQTAWRR
+266 PVLAEPQTAWRC
-278 HSNAVRA
+278 HPNAVRG
-285 YAKAAGTTLAAVAE
+285 YAKAAGTTLSEVAE

-321 SRRDIPVETVGTPGT
+321 TRRDIPVETVGAPGT
-336 TVNLAG
+336 TVNLAD
-342 NIARQWEDAST
+342 NIARQWTDAST
-353 LACELAKAAQP
+353 LACELAKAAKP
-364 SQGSAPRRPDA
+364 SPPAAPRPPA
-375 EAPESWL
+375 ETPESWL

-390 KAAATLTQDWGFHS
+390 DAVAALTQDWGFHS
-404 AAQVIW
+404 AAQAIW
-410 DSTMYSPEP
+410 DSTMTAPEP
-419 VDLFLGASLTIRVF
+419 VDLYLGASLTIRVF
-433 DAVARNSAP
+433 DAVARILAP
-442 NSIPDPPRADVLM
+442 N
-455 PRASRENPAQ
+455 
-465 PDSSTPAQA
+465 
-474 VNLQVS
+474 
-480 TCDAHRVFT
+480 RVFT
-489 NRGLSGIDGT
+489 NRGLAGIDGT

-530 CHGSA
+530 CHGRT

-554 GGLEHGAAPADTFTR
+554 GGLEHGAAPAETFTR
-569 MFLTPQVGDVCGLAR
+569 MFLTAQVGDICGLAR
-584 AAGWQPERV
+584 AADWQAERI
-593 DSLAGLVSA
+593 DNQADLVSA
-602 LAQPVRGLSLLEIV
+602 LAQPVRGLSLLEVV
-616 LPPA
+616 L

>member
-1 MMRTVK
+1 MDNT
-7 GRVVGDTSQ
+7 GQ

-23 NQQYAGDLVRLLVK
+23 NRQYAGDLVRLLVA

-51 APLGYALNH
+51 APLGYALNQ
-60 LAASHRLDLHVR
+60 LAASRRLNLHVR

-81 ALGAARAG
+81 ALGSTRAG

-110 EAAHAGLAL
+110 EATHAGLPL

-152 ADIQPG
+152 TDIQPG

-165 DTVSAAAAACQDESA
+165 RAVSAAVASCRGVSP
-180 SPHPAT
+180 SPHRAT
-186 SEKHFPLPGPV
+186 NEKRFPLPGPV

-215 FAARTTR
+215 FATR
-222 AARTNA
+222 ATRTASATA
-228 SEEPFDPHQA
+228 SEDPLDPHQA

-251 ATYADLCEAVKNAGI
+251 ATYTDLCEAVENAGI
-266 PVLAEPQTAWRR
+266 PVLAEPQTAWRC
-278 HSNAVRA
+278 HPNAVRG
-285 YAKAAGTTLAAVAE
+285 YAKAAGTTLSAVAE

-321 SRRDIPVETVGTPGT
+321 TRRDIPVETVGTPGT
-336 TVNLAG
+336 TVNLAD
-342 NIARQWEDAST
+342 NIARQWTDAST
-353 LACELAKAAQP
+353 LACELAKAAKP
-364 SQGSAPRRPDA
+364 SPPAAPRPPA
-375 EAPESWL
+375 ETPESWL

-390 KAAATLTQDWGFHS
+390 DAVADLTQDWGFHS
-404 AAQVIW
+404 AAQAIW
-410 DSTMYSPEP
+410 DSTMTAPEP
-419 VDLFLGASLTIRVF
+419 VDLYLGASLTIRVF

-442 NSIPDPPRADVLM
+442 NPIPDPPRADVLM
-455 PRASRENPAQ
+455 PRAPRENPAQ

-489 NRGLSGIDGT
+489 NRGLAGIDGT

>member
-1 MMRTVK
+1 MDNT
-7 GRVVGDTSQ
+7 GR
-16 RDNQDAS
+16 RDIQDAS
-23 NQQYAGDLVRLLVK
+23 NRQYAGDLVRLLAA

-51 APLGYALNH
+51 APLGYALNQ
-60 LAASHRLDLHVR
+60 LAASRRLNLHVR

-81 ALGAARAG
+81 ALGSTRAG

-110 EAAHAGLAL
+110 EAAHAGLPL

-152 ADIQPG
+152 TDIQPG

-165 DTVSAAAAACQDESA
+165 DTVSAAVASCRGVSP
-180 SPHPAT
+180 SPHRAT
-186 SEKHFPLPGPV
+186 NEKRFPLPGPV

-215 FAARTTR
+215 FATR
-222 AARTNA
+222 ATRTASATA
-228 SEEPFDPHQA
+228 SEDPLDPHQA

-251 ATYADLCEAVKNAGI
+251 ATYTDLCEAVENAGI

-278 HSNAVRA
+278 HPNAVRG
-285 YAKAAGTTLAAVAE
+285 YAKAAGTTLSAVVE

-321 SRRDIPVETVGTPGT
+321 ARRDITVETVGAPGT
-336 TVNLAG
+336 TVNLAD
-342 NIARQWEDAST
+342 NIARQWTDAST
-353 LACELAKAAQP
+353 LACELAKAAPAASHQL
-364 SQGSAPRRPDA
+364 A
-375 EAPESWL
+375 EAPQSWL

-390 KAAATLTQDWGFHS
+390 DVVAALTQDWGFHS
-404 AAQVIW
+404 AAQAIW
-410 DSTMYSPEP
+410 DSTMTAPEP
-419 VDLFLGASLTIRVF
+419 VDLYLGASLTIRVF

-442 NSIPDPPRADVLM
+442 N
-455 PRASRENPAQ
+455 
-465 PDSSTPAQA
+465 
-474 VNLQVS
+474 
-480 TCDAHRVFT
+480 RVFT
-489 NRGLSGIDGT
+489 NRGLAGIDGT

-530 CHGSA
+530 SRGRT

-569 MFLTPQVGDVCGLAR
+569 MFLTPQVGDICGLAR
-584 AAGWQPERV
+584 AADWQAELV
-593 DSLAGLVSA
+593 DNQADLVSA
-602 LAQPVRGLSLLEIV
+602 LTQPVRGLSLLEVV
-616 LPPA
+616 L

>member
-23 NQQYAGDLVRLLVK
+23 NQQYAEELVRLLVK
-37 QGFTD
+37 QGFRD

-110 EAAHAGLAL
+110 EAAHAGLPL

-146 DFVRFA
+146 DFVRFV

-158 VTPAELQ
+158 ITPAELQ
-165 DTVSAAAAACQDESA
+165 DAVSAAVAACQGESC

-186 SEKHFPLPGPV
+186 DEKHFPLPGPV

-215 FAARTTR
+215 FATRTTR
-222 AARTNA
+222 ANA
-228 SEEPFDPHQA
+228 SEEPLDPHQA
-238 PRGTLLIAGDLSD
+238 PCGTLLIAGDLSD
-251 ATYADLCEAVKNAGI
+251 ATYANLCEAVENAGI

-278 HSNAVRA
+278 HPHAVRG
-285 YAKAAGTTLAAVAE
+285 YAKVAGTTLSAVVE

-314 RPITRLI
+314 RPITQLVA
-321 SRRDIPVETVGTPGT
+321 RRDIPVETVGAPGT

-342 NIARQWEDAST
+342 NIARQWADAST
-353 LACELAKAAQP
+353 LACELEKIAKPSPPAAPHQ
-364 SQGSAPRRPDA
+364 SA
-375 EAPESWL
+375 EAPENWL

-390 KAAATLTQDWGFHS
+390 NAVAALTQDWGFHS
-404 AAQVIW
+404 AAQAIW
-410 DSTMYSPEP
+410 DSTMDSPEP
-419 VDLFLGASLTIRVF
+419 VDLYLGASLTIRVF

-442 NSIPDPPRADVLM
+442 R
-455 PRASRENPAQ
+455 
-465 PDSSTPAQA
+465 
-474 VNLQVS
+474 
-480 TCDAHRVFT
+480 RVFT
-489 NRGLSGIDGT
+489 NRGLAGIDGT

-514 RLVFG
+514 RLVLG

-530 CHGSA
+530 CHGQA

-554 GGLEHGAAPADTFTR
+554 GNLEHGAAPAETFTR
-569 MFLTPQVGDVCGLAR
+569 MFLTAQVGDVCGLAR
-584 AAGWQPERV
+584 AAGWQAERV
-593 DSLAGLVSA
+593 DSLAGLASA
-602 LAQPVRGLSLLEIV
+602 LAQPVRGLSLWEVV
-616 LPPA
+616 L

>member
-1 MMRTVK
+1 MDNT
-7 GRVVGDTSQ
+7 GQ
-16 RDNQDAS
+16 RDNLGAS
-23 NQQYAGDLVRLLVK
+23 NQQYARDLVRLLAA
-37 QGFTD
+37 QGFTE

-51 APLGYALNH
+51 APLGYVLNQW
-60 LAASHRLDLHVR
+60 ASSRRLELHVR

-81 ALGAARAG
+81 ALGATRAG
-89 HPAVLVMT
+89 YPAVLVMT

-110 EAAHAGLAL
+110 EAAHAGLPL
-119 LVLSADR
+119 LILSADR

-158 VTPAELQ
+158 VTPSELQ
-165 DTVSAAAAACQDESA
+165 DAVSDAAAACRGKSC

-186 SEKHFPLPGPV
+186 DEKHFPLPGPV

-209 PETIEA
+209 PETIEE
-215 FAARTTR
+215 FATRTTR
-222 AARTNA
+222 ATA
-228 SEEPFDPHQA
+228 SEEPFDPNQA
-238 PRGTLLIAGDLSD
+238 PRGTLLIAGDLGD
-251 ATYADLCEAVKNAGI
+251 ATYADLCEAVENAGI

-278 HSNAVRA
+278 HPNAVRA
-285 YAKAAGTTLAAVAE
+285 YAKAAGTTLSAVVE
-299 HNLERVIVAGRPTLT
+299 HNLERVIVVGRPTLT

-321 SRRDIPVETVGTPGT
+321 SRRDIPVETVGAPGT

-342 NIARQWEDAST
+342 NIARQWTDAST
-353 LACELAKAAQP
+353 LACELAKVAKPSPPAAPHQ
-364 SQGSAPRRPDA
+364 SAD
-375 EAPESWL
+375 APENWL
-382 EMWRVAGE
+382 EMWRTAGE
-390 KAAATLTQDWGFHS
+390 NAVAALTQDWGFHS
-404 AAQVIW
+404 AAQAIW

-419 VDLFLGASLTIRVF
+419 VDLYLGASLTIRVF

-442 NSIPDPPRADVLM
+442 NSIPAPSRAGVPAPDVPVTGQPENNL
-455 PRASRENPAQ
+455 SRLTAPEP
-465 PDSSTPAQA
+465 TQA
-474 VNLQVS
+474 VNPQVS
-480 TCDAHRVFT
+480 SLAPNRVFT
-489 NRGLSGIDGT
+489 NRGLAGIDGT

-514 RLVFG
+514 RLVLG

-530 CHGSA
+530 CHGQA

-540 LQVIVINNGGGRIF
+540 LQVIVINNGGGQIF
-554 GGLEHGAAPADTFTR
+554 GNLEHGAAPAETFTR

-584 AAGWQPERV
+584 AAGWPAESV
-593 DSLAGLVSA
+593 DSLEGLISA
-602 LAQPVRGLSLLEIV
+602 LSLPVQGLSLLEVV
-616 LPPA
+616 L

>member
-1 MMRTVK
+1 M
-7 GRVVGDTSQ
+7 DNTSQ

-23 NQQYAGDLVRLLVK
+23 NRQYAGDLVRLLVK
-37 QGFTD
+37 QGFSH

-51 APLGYALNH
+51 APLGYALNQW
-60 LAASHRLDLHVR
+60 AASRRLNLHVR

-81 ALGAARAG
+81 ALGATRAG

-110 EAAHAGLAL
+110 EAAHAGLPL

-152 ADIQPG
+152 TDIQPG
-158 VTPAELQ
+158 VTAAELQ
-165 DTVSAAAAACQDESA
+165 QAVSAAVA
-180 SPHPAT
+180 SCRGVSLSSHRAT
-186 SEKHFPLPGPV
+186 NEKHFPLPGPV

-215 FAARTTR
+215 FAAR
-222 AARTNA
+222 ASASAIA
-228 SEEPFDPHQA
+228 SEDPLDPHQA

-251 ATYADLCEAVKNAGI
+251 ATYTDLCGAVENAGI
-266 PVLAEPQTAWRR
+266 PVLAEPQTAWRC
-278 HSNAVRA
+278 HPNAVRG
-285 YAKAAGTTLAAVAE
+285 YAKAAGTTLSAVVE
-299 HNLERVIVAGRPTLT
+299 NNLERVIVAGRPTLT

-321 SRRDIPVETVGTPGT
+321 TRRDIPVETVGAPGT
-336 TVNLAG
+336 TVNLAD
-342 NIARQWEDAST
+342 NIARQWTDAST
-353 LACELAKAAQP
+353 LACELAKAAKP
-364 SQGSAPRRPDA
+364 SPPAAPRPPA
-375 EAPESWL
+375 ETPESWL

-390 KAAATLTQDWGFHS
+390 DAVADLTQDWGFHS
-404 AAQVIW
+404 AAQAIW
-410 DSTMYSPEP
+410 DSTMTAPEP
-419 VDLFLGASLTIRVF
+419 VDLYLGASLTIRVF
-433 DAVARNSAP
+433 DAVARNLAP
-442 NSIPDPPRADVLM
+442 N
-455 PRASRENPAQ
+455 
-465 PDSSTPAQA
+465 
-474 VNLQVS
+474 
-480 TCDAHRVFT
+480 RVFT
-489 NRGLSGIDGT
+489 NRGLAGIDGT

-514 RLVFG
+514 RLVLG

-530 CHGSA
+530 SHGRT

-569 MFLTPQVGDVCGLAR
+569 MFLTPQVGDICGLVR
-584 AAGWQPERV
+584 AADWQAELL
-593 DSLAGLVSA
+593 DNQADLVSA
-602 LAQPVRGLSLLEIV
+602 LTQPVRGLSLLEVV
-616 LPPA
+616 L

>member
-1 MMRTVK
+1 MDNT
-7 GRVVGDTSQ
+7 GQ
-16 RDNQDAS
+16 RDNLGAS
-23 NQQYAGDLVRLLVK
+23 NQQYARDLVRLLAA
-37 QGFTD
+37 QGFTE

-51 APLGYALNH
+51 APLGYVLNQW
-60 LAASHRLDLHVR
+60 ASSRRLELHVR

-81 ALGAARAG
+81 ALGATRAG

-110 EAAHAGLAL
+110 EAAHAGLPL

-146 DFVRFA
+146 DFVRFD

-158 VTPAELQ
+158 VTAAELQ
-165 DTVSAAAAACQDESA
+165 QAVSAAVASCRGVSP
-180 SPHPAT
+180 SPHRAT
-186 SEKHFPLPGPV
+186 NEKHFPLPGPV

-215 FAARTTR
+215 FAAR
-222 AARTNA
+222 A
-228 SEEPFDPHQA
+228 SASAIVSEDPLDPHQA

-251 ATYADLCEAVKNAGI
+251 ATYADLCEAVENAGI

-278 HSNAVRA
+278 HPNAVRG
-285 YAKAAGTTLAAVAE
+285 YAKAAGTTLSAVVE

-314 RPITRLI
+314 RPITRLVT
-321 SRRDIPVETVGTPGT
+321 RRDIPVETVGAPGT
-336 TVNLAG
+336 TVNLAD
-342 NIARQWEDAST
+342 NIARQWTDAPT
-353 LACELAKAAQP
+353 LACELAKAAKP
-364 SQGSAPRRPDA
+364 APHSTPHRPA
-375 EAPESWL
+375 AKAPQSWL
-382 EMWRVAGE
+382 KMWRVAGE
-390 KAAATLTQDWGFHS
+390 NAVAALSGDWGFHS
-404 AAQVIW
+404 AAQAIW
-410 DSTMYSPEP
+410 DSTMTAPEP
-419 VDLFLGASLTIRVF
+419 VDLYLGASLTIRVF
-433 DAVARNSAP
+433 DAVARNYAP
-442 NSIPDPPRADVLM
+442 N
-455 PRASRENPAQ
+455 
-465 PDSSTPAQA
+465 
-474 VNLQVS
+474 
-480 TCDAHRVFT
+480 RVFT
-489 NRGLSGIDGT
+489 NRGLAGIDGT
-499 IASAWGAALARRQPM
+499 IASAWGAALAQRQPM

-530 CHGSA
+530 SHGRT

-569 MFLTPQVGDVCGLAR
+569 MFLTPQVGDICGLAR
-584 AAGWQPERV
+584 AADWQAESV
-593 DSLAGLVSA
+593 DSLEGLISA
-602 LAQPVRGLSLLEIV
+602 LSQPVQGLSLLEVV
-616 LPPA
+616 L

>member
-1 MMRTVK
+1 MDNT
-7 GRVVGDTSQ
+7 GQ

-23 NQQYAGDLVRLLVK
+23 NRQYAGDLVRLLVA

-51 APLGYALNH
+51 APLGYALNQ
-60 LAASHRLDLHVR
+60 LAASRRLNLHVR

-81 ALGAARAG
+81 ALGSTRAG

-110 EAAHAGLAL
+110 EAAHAGLPL

-152 ADIQPG
+152 TDIQPG

-165 DTVSAAAAACQDESA
+165 RAVSAAVASCRGVSP
-180 SPHPAT
+180 SPHRAT
-186 SEKHFPLPGPV
+186 NEKRFPLPGPV

-215 FAARTTR
+215 FATR
-222 AARTNA
+222 ATRTASATA
-228 SEEPFDPHQA
+228 SEDPLDPHQA

-251 ATYADLCEAVKNAGI
+251 ATYTDLCEAVENAGI
-266 PVLAEPQTAWRR
+266 PVLAEPQTAWRC
-278 HSNAVRA
+278 HPNAVRG
-285 YAKAAGTTLAAVAE
+285 YAKAAGTTLSAVAE

-321 SRRDIPVETVGTPGT
+321 TRRDIPVETVGTPGT
-336 TVNLAG
+336 TVNLAD
-342 NIARQWEDAST
+342 NIARQWTDAST
-353 LACELAKAAQP
+353 LACELAKAAKP
-364 SQGSAPRRPDA
+364 SPPAAPRPPA
-375 EAPESWL
+375 ETPESWL

-390 KAAATLTQDWGFHS
+390 DAVADLTQDWGFHS
-404 AAQVIW
+404 AAQAIW
-410 DSTMYSPEP
+410 DSTMTAPEP
-419 VDLFLGASLTIRVF
+419 MDLYLGASLTIRVF
-433 DAVARNSAP
+433 DAVARILAP
-442 NSIPDPPRADVLM
+442 N
-455 PRASRENPAQ
+455 
-465 PDSSTPAQA
+465 
-474 VNLQVS
+474 
-480 TCDAHRVFT
+480 CVFT
-489 NRGLSGIDGT
+489 NRGLAGIDGT

-514 RLVFG
+514 RLVLG

-530 CHGSA
+530 CHGRT

-554 GGLEHGAAPADTFTR
+554 GGLEHGAAPAETFTR
-569 MFLTPQVGDVCGLAR
+569 MFLTAQVGDICGLAR
-584 AAGWQPERV
+584 AADWQAERI
-593 DSLAGLVSA
+593 DNQADLVSA
-602 LAQPVRGLSLLEIV
+602 LAQPVRGLSLLEVV
-616 LPPA
+616 L

>member
-1 MMRTVK
+1 MDNT
-7 GRVVGDTSQ
+7 GQ

-23 NQQYAGDLVRLLVK
+23 NRQYAGDLVRLLVA

-51 APLGYALNH
+51 APLGYALNQ
-60 LAASHRLDLHVR
+60 LAASRRLNLHVR

-81 ALGAARAG
+81 ALGSTRAG

-110 EAAHAGLAL
+110 EAAHAGLPL

-146 DFVRFA
+146 NFVRFA
-152 ADIQPG
+152 TDIQPG

-165 DTVSAAAAACQDESA
+165 RAVSAAVASCRGVSP

-186 SEKHFPLPGPV
+186 NEKHFPIPGPV

-202 FIEPLAP
+202 FVEPLAP

-215 FAARTTR
+215 FATR
-222 AARTNA
+222 ATRTASANA
-228 SEEPFDPHQA
+228 SENPLDPHQA

-251 ATYADLCEAVKNAGI
+251 ATYTDLCEAVENAGI
-266 PVLAEPQTAWRR
+266 PVLAEPQTAWRC
-278 HSNAVRA
+278 HPNAVRG
-285 YAKAAGTTLAAVAE
+285 YAKAAGTTLSEVAE

-321 SRRDIPVETVGTPGT
+321 TRRDIPVETVGAPGT
-336 TVNLAG
+336 TVNLAD
-342 NIARQWEDAST
+342 NIARQWTDAST
-353 LACELAKAAQP
+353 LACELAKAAKP
-364 SQGSAPRRPDA
+364 SPPAAPQT
-375 EAPESWL
+375 PESWL

-390 KAAATLTQDWGFHS
+390 DAVADLTQDWGFHS
-404 AAQVIW
+404 AAQAIW
-410 DSTMYSPEP
+410 DSTMTAPEP
-419 VDLFLGASLTIRVF
+419 MDLYLGASLTIRVF
-433 DAVARNSAP
+433 DAVARILAP
-442 NSIPDPPRADVLM
+442 N
-455 PRASRENPAQ
+455 
-465 PDSSTPAQA
+465 
-474 VNLQVS
+474 
-480 TCDAHRVFT
+480 CVFT
-489 NRGLSGIDGT
+489 NRGLAGIDGT

-514 RLVFG
+514 RLVLG

-530 CHGSA
+530 CHGRT

-554 GGLEHGAAPADTFTR
+554 GGLEHGAAPAETFTR
-569 MFLTPQVGDVCGLAR
+569 MFLTAQVGDICGLAR
-584 AAGWQPERV
+584 AADWQAERI
-593 DSLAGLVSA
+593 DNQADLVSA
-602 LAQPVRGLSLLEIV
+602 LAQPVRGLSLLEVV
-616 LPPA
+616 L

>member
-158 VTPAELQ
+158 ITPAELQ
-165 DTVSAAAAACQDESA
+165 DTVSAAAAACQGESA

-186 SEKHFPLPGPV
+186 AEKHFPLPGPV

-215 FAARTTR
+215 FATR

-251 ATYADLCEAVKNAGI
+251 ATYADLREAVKNAGI

-442 NSIPDPPRADVLM
+442 NPIPDPPRADVLM

-474 VNLQVS
+474 INPQVS

-489 NRGLSGIDGT
+489 NRGLAGIDGT

-584 AAGWQPERV
+584 AVGWQPERV

>member
-1 MMRTVK
+1 M
-7 GRVVGDTSQ
+7 DNTSQ

-23 NQQYAGDLVRLLVK
+23 NRQYAGDLVRLLVK
-37 QGFTD
+37 QGFSH

-51 APLGYALNH
+51 APLGYALNQW
-60 LAASHRLDLHVR
+60 AASRRLNLHVR

-81 ALGAARAG
+81 ALGATRAG

-110 EAAHAGLAL
+110 EAAHAGLPL

-152 ADIQPG
+152 TDIQPG
-158 VTPAELQ
+158 VTAAELQ
-165 DTVSAAAAACQDESA
+165 QAVSAAVASCRGVSP

-186 SEKHFPLPGPV
+186 NEKHFPLPGPV

-215 FAARTTR
+215 FAAR
-222 AARTNA
+222 ASASAIA
-228 SEEPFDPHQA
+228 SEDPLDPHQA

-251 ATYADLCEAVKNAGI
+251 ATYTDLCEAVENAGI
-266 PVLAEPQTAWRR
+266 PVLAEPQTAWRC
-278 HSNAVRA
+278 HPNAVRG
-285 YAKAAGTTLAAVAE
+285 YAKAAGTTLSEVAE

-321 SRRDIPVETVGTPGT
+321 ARRDIPVETVGAPGT
-336 TVNLAG
+336 TVNLAD
-342 NIARQWEDAST
+342 NIARQWTDAST
-353 LACELAKAAQP
+353 LACELAKAAKP
-364 SQGSAPRRPDA
+364 SPPAAPRPPA
-375 EAPESWL
+375 ETPESWL

-390 KAAATLTQDWGFHS
+390 DAVADLTQDWGFHS
-404 AAQVIW
+404 AAQAIW
-410 DSTMYSPEP
+410 DSTMTAPEP
-419 VDLFLGASLTIRVF
+419 VDLYLGASLTIRVF
-433 DAVARNSAP
+433 DAVARNLAP
-442 NSIPDPPRADVLM
+442 N
-455 PRASRENPAQ
+455 
-465 PDSSTPAQA
+465 
-474 VNLQVS
+474 
-480 TCDAHRVFT
+480 RVFT
-489 NRGLSGIDGT
+489 NRGLAGIDGT

-514 RLVFG
+514 RLVLG

-530 CHGSA
+530 SHGRT

-569 MFLTPQVGDVCGLAR
+569 MFLTPQVGDICGLVR
-584 AAGWQPERV
+584 AADWQAELL
-593 DSLAGLVSA
+593 DNQADLVSA
-602 LAQPVRGLSLLEIV
+602 LTQPVRGLSLLEVV
-616 LPPA
+616 L

>member
-1 MMRTVK
+1 MDNT
-7 GRVVGDTSQ
+7 GQ

-23 NQQYAGDLVRLLVK
+23 NRQYAGDLVRLLVA

-51 APLGYALNH
+51 APLGYALNQ
-60 LAASHRLDLHVR
+60 LAASRRLNLHVR
-72 IDERDAAFM
+72 IDERDAVFM
-81 ALGAARAG
+81 ALGSTRAG

-110 EAAHAGLAL
+110 EAAHAGLPL

-152 ADIQPG
+152 TDIQPG

-165 DTVSAAAAACQDESA
+165 RAVSAAVASCRGVSP
-180 SPHPAT
+180 SPHRAT
-186 SEKHFPLPGPV
+186 NEKRFPLPGPV

-215 FAARTTR
+215 FATR
-222 AARTNA
+222 ATRTASATA
-228 SEEPFDPHQA
+228 SEDPLDPHQA

-251 ATYADLCEAVKNAGI
+251 ATYTDLCEAVENAGI
-266 PVLAEPQTAWRR
+266 PVLAEPQTAWRC
-278 HSNAVRA
+278 HPNAVRG
-285 YAKAAGTTLAAVAE
+285 YAKAAGTTLSAVAE

-321 SRRDIPVETVGTPGT
+321 TRRDIPVETVGAPGT
-336 TVNLAG
+336 TVNLAD
-342 NIARQWEDAST
+342 NIARQWTDAST
-353 LACELAKAAQP
+353 LACELAKAAKP
-364 SQGSAPRRPDA
+364 SPPAAPQT
-375 EAPESWL
+375 PESWL

-390 KAAATLTQDWGFHS
+390 DAVADLTQDWGFHS
-404 AAQVIW
+404 AAQAIW
-410 DSTMYSPEP
+410 DSTMTAPEP
-419 VDLFLGASLTIRVF
+419 MDLYLGASLTIRVF
-433 DAVARNSAP
+433 DAVARILAP
-442 NSIPDPPRADVLM
+442 N
-455 PRASRENPAQ
+455 
-465 PDSSTPAQA
+465 
-474 VNLQVS
+474 
-480 TCDAHRVFT
+480 CVFT
-489 NRGLSGIDGT
+489 NRGLAGIDGT

-514 RLVFG
+514 RLVLG

-530 CHGSA
+530 CHGRT

-554 GGLEHGAAPADTFTR
+554 GGLEHGAAPAETFTR
-569 MFLTPQVGDVCGLAR
+569 MFLTAQVGDICGLAR
-584 AAGWQPERV
+584 AADWQAERI
-593 DSLAGLVSA
+593 DNQADLVSA
-602 LAQPVRGLSLLEIV
+602 LAQPVRGLSLLEVV
-616 LPPA
+616 L

>member
-1 MMRTVK
+1 M
-7 GRVVGDTSQ
+7 DNTSQ

-23 NQQYAGDLVRLLVK
+23 DRQYAGDLVRLLVE
-37 QGFTD
+37 QGFAH

-51 APLGYALNH
+51 APLGYVLNQW
-60 LAASHRLDLHVR
+60 ASSRRLDLHVR

-81 ALGAARAG
+81 ALGATRAG

-110 EAAHAGLAL
+110 EAAHAGLPL

-146 DFVRFA
+146 DFVRFD

-158 VTPAELQ
+158 VTAAELQ
-165 DTVSAAAAACQDESA
+165 DTVSAAVAACQGASP

-186 SEKHFPLPGPV
+186 GKKRFPLPGPV

-215 FAARTTR
+215 FATR
-222 AARTNA
+222 AERAAA
-228 SEEPFDPHQA
+228 SDEPLDPHQA

-251 ATYADLCEAVKNAGI
+251 ATYTDLCEAVENTGI
-266 PVLAEPQTAWRR
+266 PVLAEPQTAWRS
-278 HSNAVRA
+278 HPNAVRG
-285 YAKAAGTTLAAVAE
+285 YAKAAGTTLSAVVQ
-299 HNLERVIVAGRPTLT
+299 HNLERVIIAGRPTLT

-321 SRRDIPVETVGTPGT
+321 ARRDIPVETVGAPGT
-336 TVNLAG
+336 TVNLAD
-342 NIARQWEDAST
+342 NIARQWTDVST
-353 LACELAKAAQP
+353 LACELAKAAKP
-364 SQGSAPRRPDA
+364 SPPLAPHQSA
-375 EAPESWL
+375 EAPQSWL
-382 EMWRVAGE
+382 EMWRMAGE
-390 KAAATLTQDWGFHS
+390 NAVAALTQDWGFHS
-404 AAQVIW
+404 AAQAIW
-410 DSTMYSPEP
+410 DSTMTAPEP
-419 VDLFLGASLTIRVF
+419 VDLYLGASLTIRVF

-442 NSIPDPPRADVLM
+442 N
-455 PRASRENPAQ
+455 
-465 PDSSTPAQA
+465 
-474 VNLQVS
+474 
-480 TCDAHRVFT
+480 RVFT
-489 NRGLSGIDGT
+489 NRGLAGIDGT

-514 RLVFG
+514 RLVLG

-530 CHGSA
+530 SHGRT

-554 GGLEHGAAPADTFTR
+554 GNLEHGAAPEDTFTR
-569 MFLTPQVGDVCGLAR
+569 MFLTAQVGDICGLAR
-584 AAGWQPERV
+584 AADWQAERV
-593 DSLAGLVSA
+593 DSLDGLISA
-602 LAQPVRGLSLLEIV
+602 LAQPVEGLSLLEVI
-616 LPPA
+616 L

>member
-1 MMRTVK
+1 MMQAMK
-7 GRVVGDTSQ
+7 GRVVDDTTQ

-23 NQQYAGDLVRLLVK
+23 NQQYAEDLVRLLVK

-51 APLGYALNH
+51 APLGYALNQ
-60 LAASHRLDLHVR
+60 LANRCLDLHVR

-89 HPAVLVMT
+89 HAAVLVMT

-152 ADIQPG
+152 TDIQPG
-158 VTPAELQ
+158 VTASELQ
-165 DTVSAAAAACQDESA
+165 QAVSAAVASCRGVSP
-180 SPHPAT
+180 SPHRAT
-186 SEKHFPLPGPV
+186 NEKHFPAPGPV
-197 HINAS
+197 HLNAS

-215 FAARTTR
+215 FTARTTR

-278 HSNAVRA
+278 HPNAVRA
-285 YAKAAGTTLAAVAE
+285 YAKAAGKTLAAVAE

-321 SRRDIPVETVGTPGT
+321 SRRDIPVETVGAPGT

-342 NIARQWEDAST
+342 NIARQWADAPT
-353 LACELAKAAQP
+353 LARELAKAAKP
-364 SQGSAPRRPDA
+364 SPHSTLHRSAA

-382 EMWRVAGE
+382 EMWRAAGE
-390 KAAATLTQDWGFHS
+390 KAAAALTQDWGFHS

-410 DSTMYSPEP
+410 DSTMTAPEP
-419 VDLFLGASLTIRVF
+419 VDLYLGASLTIRVF
-433 DAVARNSAP
+433 DAVAHNSAP
-442 NSIPDPPRADVLM
+442 NPVQAPPRADVLM
-455 PRASRENPAQ
+455 PRAPRENPAQ
-465 PDSSTPAQA
+465 PASSTPAQA

-480 TCDAHRVFT
+480 TCDAHQVFT
-489 NRGLSGIDGT
+489 NRGLAGIDGT

-554 GGLEHGAAPADTFTR
+554 GGLEHGAAPAGTFTR

-584 AAGWQPERV
+584 AAGWQAQRV
-593 DSLAGLVSA
+593 DSLEGLVSA

>member
-1 MMRTVK
+1 M
-7 GRVVGDTSQ
+7 GDTSQ

-23 NQQYAGDLVRLLVK
+23 NQQYAEDLVRLLVK

-60 LAASHRLDLHVR
+60 LAANRCLDLHVR

-110 EAAHAGLAL
+110 EAAHAGLPL

-146 DFVRFA
+146 DFVRFV

-165 DTVSAAAAACQDESA
+165 DTVSDAVAACQGESR
-180 SPHPAT
+180 SLHPAT
-186 SEKHFPLPGPV
+186 DEKHFPLPGPV
-197 HINAS
+197 HVNAS

-215 FAARTTR
+215 FAAHTARTTS
-222 AARTNA
+222 TNA

-251 ATYADLCEAVKNAGI
+251 ATYADLREAVENARI

-278 HSNAVRA
+278 HPNAVRA
-285 YAKAAGTTLAAVAE
+285 YAKAAGTTLAAVVE
-299 HNLERVIVAGRPTLT
+299 HNLERVIVVGRPTLT

-336 TVNLAG
+336 TVNLAD
-342 NIARQWEDAST
+342 NIARRWEDTST

-364 SQGSAPRRPDA
+364 SPGSAPHRPA
-375 EAPESWL
+375 TEAPQSWL
-382 EMWRVAGE
+382 EMWRAAGE
-390 KAAATLTQDWGFHS
+390 TAAAALTQDWGFHR
-404 AAQVIW
+404 AAQAIW

-442 NSIPDPPRADVLM
+442 NPIPALPRADVLM
-455 PRASRENPAQ
+455 PRAPRENPAH
-465 PDSSTPAQA
+465 PASSTPTQA
-474 VNLQVS
+474 INPQVS
-480 TCDAHRVFT
+480 MLDAHRVFT
-489 NRGLSGIDGT
+489 NRGLAGIDGT
-499 IASAWGAALARRQPM
+499 IASAWGTALARRQPM

-530 CHGSA
+530 CHGRA

-554 GGLEHGAAPADTFTR
+554 GGLEHGAAPVDTFTR

-584 AAGWQPERV
+584 AAGWQAERV
-593 DSLAGLVSA
+593 DSLAGLASA
-602 LAQPVRGLSLLEIV
+602 LAQPVRGLNLLEV
-616 LPPA
+616 LLPPTRP

>member
-1 MMRTVK
+1 MQFLKQLSFPGMATVSRFHGNRETARCQAAK
-7 GRVVGDTSQ
+7 GSVVDNTGQ

-23 NQQYAGDLVRLLVK
+23 NRQYAGDLVRLLAA

-51 APLGYALNH
+51 APLGYALNQ
-60 LAASHRLDLHVR
+60 LAASHRLNLHVR

-81 ALGAARAG
+81 ALGATRAG

-110 EAAHAGLAL
+110 EAAHAGLPL

-152 ADIQPG
+152 TDIQPG
-158 VTPAELQ
+158 VTAAELQ
-165 DTVSAAAAACQDESA
+165 QAVSAAVASCRGVSP
-180 SPHPAT
+180 SPHRAT
-186 SEKHFPLPGPV
+186 NEKHFPLPGPV

-215 FAARTTR
+215 FATR
-222 AARTNA
+222 ATRTASATA
-228 SEEPFDPHQA
+228 SEDPLDPHQA

-251 ATYADLCEAVKNAGI
+251 ATYTDLCEAVENAGI
-266 PVLAEPQTAWRR
+266 PVLAEPQTAWRC
-278 HSNAVRA
+278 HPNAVRG
-285 YAKAAGTTLAAVAE
+285 YAKAAGTTLSEVAE

-321 SRRDIPVETVGTPGT
+321 ARRDIPVETVGAPGT
-336 TVNLAG
+336 TVNLAD
-342 NIARQWEDAST
+342 NIARQWTDAST
-353 LACELAKAAQP
+353 LACELAKAAPAASHQL
-364 SQGSAPRRPDA
+364 A
-375 EAPESWL
+375 EAPQSWL

-390 KAAATLTQDWGFHS
+390 NAVAALSGDWGFHS
-404 AAQVIW
+404 AAQAIW
-410 DSTMYSPEP
+410 DSTMTAPEP
-419 VDLFLGASLTIRVF
+419 VDLYLGASLTIRVF

-442 NSIPDPPRADVLM
+442 N
-455 PRASRENPAQ
+455 
-465 PDSSTPAQA
+465 
-474 VNLQVS
+474 
-480 TCDAHRVFT
+480 RVFT
-489 NRGLSGIDGT
+489 NRGLAGIDGT

-514 RLVFG
+514 RLVLG

-530 CHGSA
+530 SHGRT

-569 MFLTPQVGDVCGLAR
+569 MFLTPQVGDICGLAR
-584 AAGWQPERV
+584 AADWQAELL
-593 DSLAGLVSA
+593 DNQADLVSA
-602 LAQPVRGLSLLEIV
+602 LTQPVRGLSLLEVV
-616 LPPA
+616 L

>member
-1 MMRTVK
+1 M
-7 GRVVGDTSQ
+7 DNTSQ

-23 NQQYAGDLVRLLVK
+23 NRQYAGDLVRLLVK
-37 QGFTD
+37 QGFSH

-51 APLGYALNH
+51 APLGYALNQ
-60 LAASHRLDLHVR
+60 LAASHRLNLHVR

-81 ALGAARAG
+81 ALGSTRAG

-110 EAAHAGLAL
+110 EAAHAGLPL

-146 DFVRFA
+146 EFVRFA
-152 ADIQPG
+152 TDIQPG
-158 VTPAELQ
+158 VTPAGLQ
-165 DTVSAAAAACQDESA
+165 RAVSAAVASCRGVSP
-180 SPHPAT
+180 SPHRAT
-186 SEKHFPLPGPV
+186 DEKRFPIPGPV

-215 FAARTTR
+215 FATR
-222 AARTNA
+222 ATRTASANA
-228 SEEPFDPHQA
+228 SENPLDPHQA

-251 ATYADLCEAVKNAGI
+251 ATYTDLCEAVENAGI
-266 PVLAEPQTAWRR
+266 PVLAEPQTAWRC
-278 HSNAVRA
+278 HPNAVRG
-285 YAKAAGTTLAAVAE
+285 YAKAAGTTLSAVVE
-299 HNLERVIVAGRPTLT
+299 NNLERVIVAGRPTLT

-321 SRRDIPVETVGTPGT
+321 TRRDIPVETVGAPGT
-336 TVNLAG
+336 TVNLAD
-342 NIARQWEDAST
+342 NIARQWTDAST
-353 LACELAKAAQP
+353 LACELAKAAKP
-364 SQGSAPRRPDA
+364 SPPAAPRPPA
-375 EAPESWL
+375 ETPESWL

-390 KAAATLTQDWGFHS
+390 DAVADLTQDWGFHS
-404 AAQVIW
+404 AAQAIW
-410 DSTMYSPEP
+410 DSTMTAPEP
-419 VDLFLGASLTIRVF
+419 VDLYLGASLTIRVF
-433 DAVARNSAP
+433 DAVARNLAP
-442 NSIPDPPRADVLM
+442 N
-455 PRASRENPAQ
+455 
-465 PDSSTPAQA
+465 
-474 VNLQVS
+474 
-480 TCDAHRVFT
+480 RVFT
-489 NRGLSGIDGT
+489 NRGLAGIDGT

-514 RLVFG
+514 RLVLG

-530 CHGSA
+530 SYGRT

-569 MFLTPQVGDVCGLAR
+569 MFLTPQVGDICGLVR
-584 AAGWQPERV
+584 AADWQAELL
-593 DSLAGLVSA
+593 DKQADLVSA
-602 LAQPVRGLSLLEIV
+602 LTQPVRGLSLLEVV
-616 LPPA
+616 L